1 MDLSRQV
8 VGATL
13 QADGAL
19 PNGSGFGGLRGGYAT
34 LVSDAVILHDFS
46 FIPGVDL
53 SGRLTVSGHGIAPAV
68 LRVSG
73 SQASGGS
80 LRLSD
85 GLKRVSGTL
94 GGHSFSLSVAKVK
107 LAGDRWSRRMADR
120 RTDQGQVVANA
131 LAGESSPY
139 LRQHADNPVDW
150 LPWGPEA
157 FARARELD
165 RPVIVSIGYS
175 SCHWCHVMERESFDD
190 PDTAALMNDGFVC
203 VKVDREERPD
213 VDAIYM
219 EALQSMSGRGGWPLN
234 VFLTP
239 EQLPFYGGTYFPPRA
254 RTGMPSW
261 TDVLEAIAKA
271 WREEREQILEAGQRL
286 SEHLAGGGSP
296 PRASG
301 PLQEEVLDEAVA
313 RARETFDARHGGFG
327 GAPKFPQASLLQFLL
342 LRGEREMVVS
352 TLQAMATGGIHDQL
366 GGGFHRYSVDD
377 TWTVPHFEK
386 MLYDNALL
394 ARTYLNGWLATG
406 EEELRSVCVDT
417 LEWALR
423 EMRGP
428 EGGFYSA
435 LDADSEGVEGRFYV
449 WREAELRELLGDEDA
464 AAASAWLGV
473 DERGNFSDPHHPEP
487 GLNVL
492 EDRGTRPGPE
502 LRESIRARL
511 LAARELRVRPG
522 LDSKRLT
529 SWNALMIAALADAGA
544 ALPEPRYM
552 DAAIACADFI
562 EQQMRSSDGRLL
574 RSFNDGSARIDA
586 YLEDHAYLLEAL
598 LALFEASCEERFYVR
613 ALAVADTLIER
624 FADPAEGGFFSTAA
638 DGEALIV
645 RRKDLEDSPIP
656 SGASSAAVGL
666 LRLYQLSGEPLYEQH
681 ALSVLEARAELA
693 GRFPGAF
700 GHLLQGLHWH
710 FAPVRPIACPVPGA
724 A

>member
-1 MDLSRQV
+1 
-8 VGATL
+8 
-13 QADGAL
+13 
-19 PNGSGFGGLRGGYAT
+19 
-34 LVSDAVILHDFS
+34 
-46 FIPGVDL
+46 
-53 SGRLTVSGHGIAPAV
+53 
-68 LRVSG
+68 
-73 SQASGGS
+73 
-80 LRLSD
+80 
-85 GLKRVSGTL
+85 
-94 GGHSFSLSVAKVK
+94 
-107 LAGDRWSRRMADR
+107 
-120 RTDQGQVVANA
+120 VVANA

-139 LRQHADNPVDW
+139 LRQHAENPVDW

-175 SCHWCHVMERESFDD
+175 SCHWCHVMERESFED
-190 PDTAALMNDGFVC
+190 PDTAAVMNEGFVC

-213 VDAIYM
+213 VDALYM

-239 EQLPFYGGTYFPPRA
+239 DQLPFYGGTYFPPRA

-261 TDVLEAIAKA
+261 TDVLEAIGKA
-271 WREEREQILEAGQRL
+271 WREEREQIVQAGRRL
-286 SEHLAGGGSP
+286 AEHLAGGSPP

-301 PLQEEVLDEAVA
+301 PLQEQVLDQAVD
-313 RARETFDARHGGFG
+313 RTRETFDARHGGFG

-342 LRGEREMVVS
+342 LRGEREMSVG

-366 GGGFHRYSVDD
+366 GGGFHRYSVDN

-386 MLYDNALL
+386 MLYDNGLL
-394 ARTYLNGWLATG
+394 ARAYLNAWLATG
-406 EEELRSVCVDT
+406 DGELRSVCVDT

-464 AAASAWLGV
+464 AAAAAWLGV

-492 EDRGTRPGPE
+492 EDRGTRPDPE
-502 LRESIRARL
+502 LRESIRSRL

-529 SWNALMIAALADAGA
+529 SWNALTIAALADAGA
-544 ALPEPRYM
+544 ALPERRYL

-562 EQQMRSSDGRLL
+562 EQHMRSGDGRLL
-574 RSFNDGSARIDA
+574 RSFNDGTARIDA

-598 LALFEASCEERFYVR
+598 LALFEASCEERFYVHRTLRRPRRRGVLLDRRRRGSADRAPQGSRGLADPLGGLERRDGPAAPLPAQRRAALRAARPLGPGSPRRAGR
-613 ALAVADTLIER
+613 ALPRRLRPSAPG
-624 FADPAEGGFFSTAA
+624 PAL
-638 DGEALIV
+638 AL
-645 RRKDLEDSPIP
+645 R
-656 SGASSAAVGL
+656 
-666 LRLYQLSGEPLYEQH
+666 
-681 ALSVLEARAELA
+681 
-693 GRFPGAF
+693 
-700 GHLLQGLHWH
+700 
-710 FAPVRPIACPVPGA
+710 PGA
-724 A
+724 ADRLPGSGHRLTGTGRTGPAGRRATGSPGSGPAPTG